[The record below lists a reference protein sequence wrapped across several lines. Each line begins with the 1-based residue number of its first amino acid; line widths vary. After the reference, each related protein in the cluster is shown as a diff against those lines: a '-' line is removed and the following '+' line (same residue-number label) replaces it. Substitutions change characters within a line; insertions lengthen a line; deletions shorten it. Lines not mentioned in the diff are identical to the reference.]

1 MNYKKCEIESK
12 DILPTWDSIFRQID
26 LIREEAKNIKLEQL
40 DRKIPY
46 HNNISILGGRGS
58 GKTSLLMNL
67 GTELNNR
74 SENKSD
80 IIFDIITP
88 DIKDKEDV
96 LGWII
101 SLVIK
106 RAKEIDSSNKTY
118 YKKICYNCENITKID
133 KCIYELK
140 QSYFFRKS
148 IHEKVIANDYSS
160 RIDYLNDNEEKLNAD
175 VDLKHNF
182 SNLIDEII
190 EVQSKIGNC
199 SPLLIFMFDDV
210 DIHSSKINEVL
221 SIIMVYLS
229 HSNIV
234 NIIAGDYESALENI
248 TLKMLKDDSILNRD
262 LMNEKMLLKEG
273 RTLKKVREDRAY
285 DFLKKI
291 LPPKYRHHIPK
302 FSNEKKYE
310 ISKQLIKQSECR
322 DTEGYK
328 IIKEV
333 ESFIHYYP
341 IGLDKPVVLYD
352 YMSFLD
358 SNIRGLV
365 NVIDFILIN
374 ISDEE
379 FNENDKFNFLEELLS
394 VIIASNK
401 EFSQNENI
409 IEDIINLSAYNRNSF
424 EMGNNGLIFNGYI
437 NYYAILSD
445 IENNNGGVLSEYEFE
460 KYYSIFMLANIFEI
474 FIVALKLRETDKKTD
489 ADINKLHGLSEL
501 ITILNKIRNDE
512 NIRLL
517 PNINDILDNKTYI
530 QENICIKQNIFKSLR
545 YKEVQQLFK
554 EKNSGYLESVYI
566 DRFTHKGNVINY
578 LMDVFDKDRE
588 WSENIIN
595 WIIDSA
601 PTSNMIEKNIIKQL
615 EDKYKHTIGTKYYKT
630 LELKIDN
637 DQSRIINKKYIDIM
651 NYINVYIQ
659 WRYNFKNAINT
670 KKEIELEEKK
680 EKEKVNSMVE
690 DLQNKNYK
698 SYDDFTYNHI
708 YELIQKSESFVE
720 NELNKEVWSQIKSKL
735 IFIDEAT
742 DEMNMI
748 EDLIMIDMKSELKK
762 INIESE
768 FVENIKEEYI
778 AIKLNGPKDDKSIDF
793 IKNYHINSRT
803 ASILKEHPVI
813 EYKKLLEYKD
823 SVMKDIENIEK
834 QVGTINAEIE
844 TLKRDISG
852 NYIYIYIS
860 ERSGYKEHYEIKDE
874 DIKKYIL
881 ECIEISINKYAKE
894 NNVASIEN
902 RLDYFY
908 DYIKELKNIDDKIV
922 LNLSSSSLRL
932 SKEQIEYYKSQFNS
946 IKDGIRIIDIKNIEE
961 NIIPKNRLLGSN
973 NINWIKQT
981 TVQKELIEPNDL
993 KKNLNLKLAQMND
1006 ETFKLKKDVLEYGF
1020 YRTLNIYLEQKL
1032 DYEHKQ
1038 LHKKV
1043 RTEYLVNKTS
1053 ELEELCKKDS
1063 TPTSFKSYLKFKFN

>member
-1 MNYKKCEIESK
+1 MNYKKCEIESR
-12 DILPTWDSIFRQID
+12 DILPTWDSIFRQIG
-26 LIREEAKNIKLEQL
+26 LIREDAKNIKLEQL

-58 GKTSLLMNL
+58 GKTSLLVNL

-118 YKKICYNCENITKID
+118 YNKSCYNCENITKID
-133 KCIYELK
+133 ECIYELK

-229 HSNIV
+229 HPNIV

-262 LMNEKMLLKEG
+262 LMNEKGLLNGK

-291 LPPKYRHHIPK
+291 LPPKYRHHIPR

-310 ISKQLIKQSECR
+310 ILKQLIKKSEIR
-322 DTEGYK
+322 NTEGYK
-328 IIKEV
+328 IIKKV
-333 ESFIHYYP
+333 ESFIHYNP
-341 IGLDKPVVLYD
+341 LELDKPVVLYD

-374 ISDEE
+374 ISDEKFIE
-379 FNENDKFNFLEELLS
+379 LENNRKFNFLEELLS

-409 IEDIINLSAYNRNSF
+409 IEDIINLSAYNSNSF
-424 EMGNNGLIFNGYI
+424 EIGNNGLIFNGYI

-445 IENNNGGVLSEYEFE
+445 IENNNAGVLNEYEFE

-474 FIVALKLRETDKKTD
+474 FIVVLKLRETDKKTD

-501 ITILNKIRNDE
+501 ITILNKIRNEE

-517 PNINDILDNKTYI
+517 PNINDILDNQIYI

-615 EDKYKHTIGTKYYKT
+615 ENKYKHTIGTKDYKI
-630 LELKIDN
+630 LALNIN
-637 DQSRIINKKYIDIM
+637 NHQSRIINNKYIDIM
-651 NYINVYIQ
+651 TYINVYIQ
-659 WRYNFKNAINT
+659 WRYNFKSAINT
-670 KKEIELEEKK
+670 KKEIELKEKK

-690 DLQNKNYK
+690 GLQNKDYK
-698 SYDDFTYNHI
+698 SYDDFTYNYI

-720 NELNKEVWSQIKSKL
+720 NELNKEVWSHMKSKL

-742 DEMNMI
+742 DEMNLI
-748 EDLIMIDMKSELKK
+748 EDLITIDMKSELKK
-762 INIESE
+762 KNVESE
-768 FVENIKEEYI
+768 FVENIKKEYI
-778 AIKLNGPKDDKSIDF
+778 AIKLNGPKDENSVEF
-793 IKNYHINSRT
+793 IKNYYIKSRT
-803 ASILKEHPVI
+803 VSILKKHPVI

-823 SVMKDIENIEK
+823 SVMKDIKNIEK
-834 QVGTINAEIE
+834 QVGIINAEIE
-844 TLKRDISG
+844 ILKRDISD
-852 NYIYIYIS
+852 NYIYIYIN
-860 ERSGYKEHYEIKDE
+860 ERARNINHYEIKDE

-881 ECIEISINKYAKE
+881 ECIEISINKDTEKS
-894 NNVASIEN
+894 NIASIEN

-908 DYIKELKNIDDKIV
+908 DYIKELKSIDDKIV
-922 LNLSSSSLRL
+922 LDLSPSTIIL
-932 SKEQIEYYKSQFNS
+932 SEEQIEYYKSQFNN
-946 IKDGIRIIDIKNIEE
+946 IKDGIRIIDIKNIKE
-961 NIIPKNRLLGSN
+961 NIKPIKIVLGN
-973 NINWIKQT
+973 NKIQEQAKQRKQLKQNIDIK
-981 TVQKELIEPNDL
+981 LS
-993 KKNLNLKLAQMND
+993 QMND
-1006 ETFKLKKDVLEYGF
+1006 ETFKLKKDALEYGF
-1020 YRTLNIYLEQKL
+1020 YRTLNIYLQKKL
-1032 DYEHKQ
+1032 NYEYEQ

-1043 RTEYLVNKTS
+1043 RTEYLVNKRS
-1053 ELEELCKKDS
+1053 ELEEICKKDG
-1063 TPTSFKSYLKFKFN
+1063 TPTSFKSYLKFKLN